1 MGLKMLK
8 NSGHRPEVVFVTHD
22 SVSDQ
27 FDRRI
32 TDQAEIFAREGWN
45 VFVACS
51 SYQGALVRKGKLTL
65 VGFSNKVSRYDYTE
79 FESSLKNCQE
89 VTGVK
94 KDPEGDIP
102 KVKRMSYRVSFIH
115 YFGKLLSL
123 RLKNYL
129 KSSKLFISA
138 VRIITSEPSIVL
150 PIWLEQSVKSFLQVR
165 DSRPDLIVACD
176 LPAAIGVM
184 PVAMRHNIKW
194 WFDAHEIFTEQNWIK
209 AQGETEKIKDLE
221 KLVIRNATFFSS
233 VNQSA
238 IAHLLTATS
247 VVRDSIVITNALKF
261 EGENFKTV
269 DENQL
274 LNKRIRFIFHGG
286 LSSGRSLY
294 DFVSGLLKCADT
306 NWSIDLF
313 GWDPDPRLAEFKGDE
328 RIRVLSQVP
337 TESIPELLADYDAVV
352 LPYKV
357 WDINTLYAMP
367 NKLGDAIAM
376 KLPVI
381 YNKELVE
388 VDKNNSL
395 YGFGVP
401 FKYGD
406 SLEETSASLDSA
418 LSKLRLFSTDWQKT
432 QKDLG
437 YAWNEAQILRI
448 IQEATS

>member
-1 MGLKMLK
+1 MGLKVLK

-51 SYQGALVRKGKLTL
+51 SHQGSLVRKGKLTL
-65 VGFSNKVSRYDYTE
+65 VGFSNRVSKNDFIE
-79 FESSLKNCQE
+79 FESSLKSCQE
-89 VTGVK
+89 DTGDK
-94 KDPEGDIP
+94 NSPERDMP
-102 KVKRMSYRVSFIH
+102 EVRKRSYRVSFIH

-138 VRIITSEPSIVL
+138 IRLITSEPSMVL
-150 PIWLEQSVKSFLQVR
+150 PIWLEQSAKSFFQVR

-184 PVAMRHNIKW
+184 PIAMRHNIKW
-194 WFDAHEIFTEQNWIK
+194 WFDAHEIFTEQNWVK

-221 KLVIRNATFFSS
+221 KLVIRNATYFSS

-238 IAHLLTATS
+238 ITHLLEAAS
-247 VVRDSIVITNALKF
+247 VVRKSIVITNALKL
-261 EGENFKTV
+261 EREDMITT

-274 LNKRIRFIFHGG
+274 LNKKIRFIFHGG

-313 GWDPDPRLAEFKGDE
+313 GWDPDPRLAEFDKDE
-328 RIRVLSQVP
+328 RIRVLSQVT
-337 TESIPELLADYDAVV
+337 TESIPELLADYDCVV

-367 NKLGDAIAM
+367 NKLGDAIAT

-381 YNKELVE
+381 YNEELVE
-388 VDKNNSL
+388 VDKNNNL

-401 FKYGD
+401 FKYGNR
-406 SLEETSASLDSA
+406 LEETSASLDSA
-418 LSKLRLFSTDWQKT
+418 LSKLRLFSTDWQKV

-437 YAWNEAQILRI
+437 YAWNEVQILKI
-448 IQEATS
+448 IQESTS

>member
-8 NSGHRPEVVFVTHD
+8 NSVHRPEVVFVTHD

-79 FESSLKNCQE
+79 FESSLKNCQD
-89 VTGVK
+89 VAGVR

-102 KVKRMSYRVSFIH
+102 EVKRMSYRVVFIQ

-129 KSSKLFISA
+129 KSSKLFVSA
-138 VRIITSEPSIVL
+138 VRIFTSEPSKVL

-247 VVRDSIVITNALKF
+247 VVRDSIVITNALKL
-261 EGENFKTV
+261 EGENFETV

-313 GWDPDPRLAEFKGDE
+313 GWDPDPRLAEFKRDE

-337 TESIPELLADYDAVV
+337 TESIPKLLADYDAVV

-388 VDKNNSL
+388 VDKNNRL